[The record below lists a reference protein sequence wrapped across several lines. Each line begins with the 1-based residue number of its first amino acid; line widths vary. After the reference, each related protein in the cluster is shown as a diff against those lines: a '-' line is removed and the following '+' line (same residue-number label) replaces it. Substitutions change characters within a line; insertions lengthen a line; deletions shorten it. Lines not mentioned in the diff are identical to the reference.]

1 MNKCQLNINIIKYS
15 SILHIPFSLSLT
27 ATVTVLLINLF
38 EDCPKRNR
46 IPIRKCNWNNSKL
59 FKLFSTIRWCVAVI
73 FFKFYQFYQLN
84 IAFFQILHFKSI
96 LSIKQGVQAKSVNL
110 QKAYLD
116 LNRDIFSGEP
126 CTIKITRHFQKEQWL
141 FNPLPLLHS
150 TYSGVWSFRLYWS

>member
-59 FKLFSTIRWCVAVI
+59 FKLFSNIRWCGAVI

-116 LNRDIFSGEP
+116 LNRDIFSGKP

-141 FNPLPLLHS
+141 FNPFSLHS